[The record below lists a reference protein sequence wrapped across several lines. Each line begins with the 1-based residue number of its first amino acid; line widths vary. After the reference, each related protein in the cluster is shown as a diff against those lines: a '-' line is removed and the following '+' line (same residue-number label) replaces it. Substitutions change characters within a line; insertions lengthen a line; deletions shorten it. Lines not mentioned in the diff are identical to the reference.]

1 MKRHMLIYKAIDM
14 RKNKTYNFQFKTIIS
29 IKTTTKNTSLKQKN
43 SLEEKFTAVLLYN
56 TII

>member
-1 MKRHMLIYKAIDM
+1 MLIYKAIDM

-29 IKTTTKNTSLKQKN
+29 IKTTTKNTILKQTN

>member
-1 MKRHMLIYKAIDM
+1 M

-29 IKTTTKNTSLKQKN
+29 IKTTTKNTSLKQTN